1 MPQELMP
8 KLFLLFLHLKAAVGR
23 ALINTDNMAGTF
35 PVSRLS
41 LLINISQLLDVGAV
55 LGNWVSAWDSAHTF
69 SLVPPLMT
77 TWQGFNVGAQTE
89 LQGQS
94 DGYREAQRIGKDQ
107 AFMHS
112 SKLFN

>member
-55 LGNWVSAWDSAHTF
+55 LGN
-69 SLVPPLMT
+69 
-77 TWQGFNVGAQTE
+77 
-89 LQGQS
+89 
-94 DGYREAQRIGKDQ
+94 
-107 AFMHS
+107 
-112 SKLFN
+112 